1 MSKQK
6 NGEKNGA
13 HYILSKKYLNDN
25 ISSKDITVIDNCTNI
40 HYKSDI
46 LKAEEYLKK
55 MKKIVNTLDVSK
67 IDNFSKIFDNIAL
80 LVNIEP
86 KEKQFFKK

>member
-1 MSKQK
+1 
-6 NGEKNGA
+6 
-13 HYILSKKYLNDN
+13 
-25 ISSKDITVIDNCTNI
+25 
-40 HYKSDI
+40 
-46 LKAEEYLKK
+46 

-86 KEKQFFKK
+86 KRKKVLQEEEENQQLKKNGKKLGKM